1 LDERDT
7 GEVMRI
13 LLLGYRG
20 YISAVLMPL
29 LEELGHEVV
38 PFLGLIESQKDWS
51 VAPQRCDAVVCLAAY
66 NDLYGC
72 ESNPLKSFYVNYWG
86 PMLALKYCVE
96 NRARLVFTSTDTVT
110 GLDGV
115 PISVYDSHRYAAE
128 KSIMSIPYQEFG
140 GAVVLRLATVYG
152 YSPAKSQQSNRGI
165 INQWCKM
172 ALKGETLKVYEGV
185 ADKRRDYIHVAD
197 VASAITKALDA
208 PQGSYHICTGVGT
221 SIIDMAALIIREAKA
236 TIPVPDNAS
245 GSFMNIETVPDPV
258 GLHPIEYRTGIGDY
272 HLMQWATGWQPKM
285 NVING
290 VAETIKYFRE

>member
-1 LDERDT
+1 
-7 GEVMRI
+7 MRI

-38 PFLGLIESQKDWS
+38 PFLGLIESQKHWS

-72 ESNPLKSFYVNYWG
+72 EANPLKSFYVNYWG
-86 PMLALKYCVE
+86 PMLSLKYCVE

-115 PISVYDSHRYAAE
+115 PISVYDGHRYAAE

-140 GAVVLRLATVYG
+140 GAVVLRLSTVYG
-152 YSPAKSQQSNRGI
+152 YSPAKSRQANRGI
-165 INQWCKM
+165 INRWVRM

-185 ADKRRDYIHVAD
+185 ADKKRDYIHVDD
-197 VASAITKALDA
+197 VASSIVKALDA
-208 PQGSYHICTGVGT
+208 PQGSYRICTGVGT
-221 SIIDMAALIIREAKA
+221 SIIDMAKMIVAQVGGGA
-236 TIPVPDNAS
+236 V
-245 GSFMNIETVPDPV
+245 ETVPDPE
-258 GLHPIEYRTGIGDY
+258 GLHPIEYRTWIGDY
-272 HLMQWATGWQPKM
+272 HIYNWACGWPPQR

-290 VAETIKYFRE
+290 VAETVRYFKSQ

>member
-1 LDERDT
+1 
-7 GEVMRI
+7 MRI
-13 LLLGYRG
+13 LITGHRG
-20 YISAVLMPL
+20 YIGSVLVPAL
-29 LEELGHEVV
+29 LDIGHEAV

-51 VAPQRCDAVVCLAAY
+51 VAPQRCDAVMCLAAY

-72 ESNPLKSFYVNYWG
+72 EANPLKSFYVNYWG

-115 PISVYDSHRYAAE
+115 PISVYDGHRYAAE

-140 GAVVLRLATVYG
+140 GAVVLRLSTVYG

-165 INQWCKM
+165 INRWVRM

-185 ADKRRDYIHVAD
+185 ADKKRDYIHVDD
-197 VASAITKALDA
+197 VANSIVKALDA

-221 SIIDMAALIIREAKA
+221 SIIDMAALIVKEAKA
-236 TIPVPDNAS
+236 QTSVPPNAS
-245 GSFMNIETVPDPV
+245 GSFMNIETVPDPI
-258 GLHPIEYRTGIGDY
+258 GLHPIEYRTDIGDY
-272 HLMQWATGWQPKM
+272 HLMQWSTGWQPKT
-285 NVING
+285 NVVDGIG
-290 VAETIKYFRE
+290 ETVRKFGEAP